1 MTKRGEVDAMLCGT
15 VGRYEGKLHHVV
27 DVLGLDPGVSAPA
40 AMSAV
45 LNDKGV
51 FFFVDTHV
59 QYEPS
64 AEQIAESALAAAY
77 RLKLFGIEP
86 RIALVSHSH
95 FGARNNPRAVRS
107 RQALALIHGRAPEL
121 SPDGESHIDAPMAG
135 AIRARLLTDCHTRQR
150 E

>member
-86 RIALVSHSH
+86 RIALVSHSNL
-95 FGARNNPRAVRS
+95 GSRNNPSAVRL
-107 RQALALIHGRAPEL
+107 RPALALIHGRAPEL
-121 SPDGESHIDAPMAG
+121 EAEGEMRSEEP
-135 AIRARLLTDCHTRQR
+135 QS

>member
-86 RIALVSHSH
+86 RIASRSEEHTSELQSLMRTSYAV
-95 FGARNNPRAVRS
+95 FCLKKKNNKNT
-107 RQALALIHGRAPEL
+107 Q
-121 SPDGESHIDAPMAG
+121 
-135 AIRARLLTDCHTRQR
+135 
-150 E
+150 

>member
-51 FFFVDTHV
+51 FFFVDTPV

-64 AEQIAESALAAAY
+64 AEPIAESALPVAY
-77 RLKLFGIEP
+77 RLKLFAIAP
-86 RIALVSHSH
+86 RLACASPSTS
-95 FGARNNPRAVRS
+95 GSRNNPS
-107 RQALALIHGRAPEL
+107 TDPLRQALALPLWPAPDPEPEGAAHIHTPLPAATAP
-121 SPDGESHIDAPMAG
+121 A
-135 AIRARLLTDCHTRQR
+135 
-150 E
+150 

>member
-1 MTKRGEVDAMLCGT
+1 MRISDWSSDVCSSDLIMRRRGVTPDNAKAIVRSRATVIAALMTKRGEVDAMLCGT

-86 RIALVSHSH
+86 RIALV
-95 FGARNNPRAVRS
+95 
-107 RQALALIHGRAPEL
+107 
-121 SPDGESHIDAPMAG
+121 
-135 AIRARLLTDCHTRQR
+135 
-150 E
+150 